1 MLSHYS
7 CMSCFLL
14 WSWNTRATHYSL
26 LLQLNH
32 HRSKAEAIK
41 GHSHT
46 QTLYSLNVDLFP
58 LMCIRCFVVL
68 TSSVTFFQKL
78 KLGRMQLNCR
88 QSHNQYEQKLIDY
101 VSFVKRDFIWLEKNV
116 INHERRLSSVAP
128 TAVEHRCL
136 LFLNITKYRN
146 EEITIFSVG
155 YFWCLEN
162 SVSVW
167 KT

>member
-32 HRSKAEAIK
+32 HRSKGWSNK
-41 GHSHT
+41 GALTPPLNS

-101 VSFVKRDFIWLEKNV
+101 ISFVKRDFIWLEKNV
-116 INHERRLSSVAP
+116 INHERRLSNVAP

-136 LFLNITKYRN
+136 LILNITKYRN
-146 EEITIFSVG
+146 
-155 YFWCLEN
+155 
-162 SVSVW
+162 
-167 KT
+167 